1 MELYHLKI
9 GINFAKGI
17 QLIYDH
23 FKRFGLE
30 MHIRERSEI
39 IQDGVC
45 IFSAAG
51 ILQTQVDINSNGE
64 WCDQGDSGEDKDSTR
79 VAR

>member
-17 QLIYDH
+17 QLVYDH

-45 IFSAAG
+45 LFSAAG
-51 ILQTQVDINSNGE
+51 TLQTQAEITSDGE
-64 WCDQGDSGEDKDSTR
+64 
-79 VAR
+79 